1 MSGISRIYMEIF
13 CLTVRKNFVEEPFCV
28 SQSFWYRKKLWIR
41 GEDRGSITI
50 FRQKFFVTV
59 PRIFV
64 GEPLSALLISGI
76 EKFHAYEWN
85 ITNFYGNF
93 LPHSTKKFC
102 WGTLLCFTKFLVSK
116 KLMDKGGRRE
126 GVSRFSFTT
135 FFSHSARNFRRGT
148 LQCFLNFVYGKIL
161 CL

>member
-64 GEPLSALLISGI
+64 GEPLSAILISGI

-102 WGTLLCFTKFLVSK
+102 CGTLLCFTKFLVSK
-116 KLMDKGGRRE
+116 KLMDNRGEEGG
-126 GVSRFSFTT
+126 SIT
-135 FFSHSARNFRRGT
+135 FFVHNFF
-148 LQCFLNFVYGKIL
+148 LSQCQKFS
-161 CL
+161 